1 MVNTDTDKMLLSLI
15 HLLITLEIINMVDC
29 SRYPEFSDDVMM
41 MSDHSDGVMMSDQ
54 RDGVMMMRDNDT
66 ESRERERRSFYRSG
80 ASLGQ
85 ETSKT
90 LDYLLF
96 ESGYNRRVRPDS
108 GGGPVEV
115 NVNLAIRYL
124 YNI

>member
-15 HLLITLEIINMVDC
+15 YLLLITLEIINMVDC
-29 SRYPEFSDDVMM
+29 SRYPEFSDDVMVT
-41 MSDHSDGVMMSDQ
+41 SDHSDGL
-54 RDGVMMMRDNDT
+54 MMMRDNDT
-66 ESRERERRSFYRSG
+66 ESRERARRSFYRSG
-80 ASLGQ
+80 ASLGK